1 MKPKLFIF
9 NSILRYVKY
18 KGKFIKHVQ
27 VNILLL

>member
-18 KGKFIKHVQ
+18 KGKFIKHMQINVS
-27 VNILLL
+27 LL